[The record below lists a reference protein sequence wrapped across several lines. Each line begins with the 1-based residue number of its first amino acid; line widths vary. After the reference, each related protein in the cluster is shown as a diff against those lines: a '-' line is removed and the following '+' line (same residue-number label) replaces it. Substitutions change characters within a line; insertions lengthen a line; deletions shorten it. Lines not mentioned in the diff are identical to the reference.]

1 MNPDLFRKWEKA
13 GKIVETDTPGIYK
26 VIGIADVPFQI
37 VITGEL
43 VGDEYAACRA
53 LTDKADAN
61 DLRRVI
67 EDADRGED
75 DSRRGYYRTILAFL
89 AVKTPGAFNEIR
101 SASKIM
107 KDALMELM
115 KDDIDEKVNNA
126 VRDTVSS
133 TEAAVKQADN
143 VSAIRNIMES
153 FGVTLERAM
162 ETMKIPPSQQATYAN
177 LVNKMS

>member
-1 MNPDLFRKWEKA
+1 MGLDM
-13 GKIVETDTPGIYK
+13 
-26 VIGIADVPFQI
+26 PFQI
-37 VITGEL
+37 VITEDL
-43 VGDEYAACRA
+43 EGDEYAACRA

-67 EDADRGED
+67 EDAERGED
-75 DSRRGYYRTILAFL
+75 DSIRGYYRILLTFFAEKNPDTF
-89 AVKTPGAFNEIR
+89 KEIR
-101 SASKIM
+101 RMSKDM

-115 KDDIDEKVNNA
+115 KDDIDEKVNDA
-126 VRDTVSS
+126 VREAVSS
-133 TEAAVKQADN
+133 AEAAVKQKEN

-162 ETMKIPPSQQATYAN
+162 ETMKIPPSQQAIYAN